1 LAKTRGIAFGR
12 FALSR
17 LQHPF
22 EDQAPHLGNIR
33 LAVQDNTTV
42 YIHFFDPIAL
52 HAAIGSHAKTGYGYA
67 AHHRAAADGE
77 AKHIG
82 PAHHHPDDGYH
93 IITGNVHE
101 YQPFS
106 ERRISIVINR
116 LARNITPF
124 GRPYCLCAGF
134 IRRELTKSITRLLL
148 LALQADL

>member
-1 LAKTRGIAFGR
+1 MTKTRGIALGR
-12 FALSR
+12 FARSR

-33 LAVQDNTTV
+33 LAVQDNSTV
-42 YIHFFDPIAL
+42 YIHVFDPIAV
-52 HAAIGSHAKTGYGYA
+52 HAAIGSHVKTGCGYA

-82 PAHHHPDDGYH
+82 PAHHRAGDGDH
-93 IITGNVHE
+93 IITGDVQE

-124 GRPYCLCAGF
+124 GRPYCL
-134 IRRELTKSITRLLL
+134 
-148 LALQADL
+148 